1 MTTHHDVTAF
11 DCGDGVPNLRRI
23 TSEEATIARIDNP
36 RISAG
41 TVAMILTVSGQLA
54 ILLAVLAGGSAVVGA
69 LAALGLLACGLALI
83 VGAQFRLACGLTL
96 LGAKSIRALVEDD
109 RPAENPF
116 DGPSR
121 LSNGASLR

>member
-69 LAALGLLACGLALI
+69 LAALGLLACGL
-83 VGAQFRLACGLTL
+83 TL